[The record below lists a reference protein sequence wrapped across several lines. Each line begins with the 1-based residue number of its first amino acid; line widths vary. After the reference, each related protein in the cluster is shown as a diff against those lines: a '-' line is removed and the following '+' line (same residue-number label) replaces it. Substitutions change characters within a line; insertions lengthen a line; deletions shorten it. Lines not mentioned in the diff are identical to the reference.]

1 MRIQRK
7 VKRLKQ
13 LSRKNTDWSAERIE
27 KIVLERA
34 KNIGSSN
41 VLNKYSIW
49 RKENEE
55 NSDSFV
61 RLMRDQLIM
70 AKVYAS
76 IAQSQNR
83 RQLFHD
89 LRMRIRES
97 QFTLGEASIDS
108 ELPHR
113 FFYFLDYVL
122 NFMELEQWRL
132 IITIHEKKSIY
143 F

>member
-27 KIVLERA
+27 KVVLERA

-49 RKENEE
+49 RKENDE

-97 QFTLGEASIDS
+97 QSTLGEASIDS

-113 FFYFLDYVL
+113 FFYFLDSV
-122 NFMELEQWRL
+122 
-132 IITIHEKKSIY
+132 
-143 F
+143 